1 MTTALATAAPKGGAW
16 LLEGTAH
23 DTVFTPERMNDE
35 HKMMARTTS
44 DFALNEVIPVLDRLE
59 NKEWA
64 LSKALVHRCGELG
77 LMGTD
82 TPEEY
87 GGLDLDK
94 ASSLIV
100 AENIAKAASFT
111 VTFGAMTGLSIMP
124 LLLFGNDAQRRKY
137 LPKLISGEWAGAYA
151 LSESG
156 SGSDALGARARAVR
170 RDDGSYVLNG
180 EKMWISNA
188 SFADLIIVF
197 AKVDGE
203 HFTAFIV
210 ERTFPGVSSGKEEH
224 KLGIHGSSTA
234 PIILQDAIVPAENVL
249 GEIGK
254 GHKVAFEVLNYGRF
268 KLGAMCSGGAKA
280 VIGEAAKYAS
290 TRKQFGV
297 SISTFGAIKHK
308 LGEMTLRTYGV
319 ESMMYRLAGLI
330 EEAKAAGTGSHAQ
343 NLRDALEEFASESS
357 IAKVAGSEVIDYVID
372 ENVQIHGGNGFVT
385 DYPAERHYRDA
396 RVNRIFEGTNEINRL
411 LIPGI
416 LIKRAVKG
424 ELKLIPAAMALL
436 DEVMSPSLAE
446 PPGDGTLEAEQ
457 AAVVAFRKL
466 ALLILGAAMQK
477 YTQKINDEQE
487 VLMHVADIMIDAYTA
502 ESSVLRALDAD
513 ARRLPN
519 AVLHVDAARA
529 IVSDA
534 AARIEAN
541 AKSALAAMAD
551 GDMLRTQLAALRRVL
566 KVTPVNTVTIRR
578 ALADATVERG
588 SYIFG

>member
-1 MTTALATAAPKGGAW
+1 MFSRFFIDRPIFATVLSVVITLAGGIAVFTLPITQYPEIAPPTVEVSTQYPGANAKVVADTVAAPI
-16 LLEGTAH
+16 EQQ
-23 DTVFTPERMNDE
+23 VN
-35 HKMMARTTS
+35 
-44 DFALNEVIPVLDRLE
+44 
-59 NKEWA
+59 
-64 LSKALVHRCGELG
+64 
-77 LMGTD
+77 
-82 TPEEY
+82 
-87 GGLDLDK
+87 
-94 ASSLIV
+94 
-100 AENIAKAASFT
+100 
-111 VTFGAMTGLSIMP
+111 
-124 LLLFGNDAQRRKY
+124 
-137 LPKLISGEWAGAYA
+137 
-151 LSESG
+151 
-156 SGSDALGARARAVR
+156 
-170 RDDGSYVLNG
+170 
-180 EKMWISNA
+180 
-188 SFADLIIVF
+188 
-197 AKVDGE
+197 
-203 HFTAFIV
+203 
-210 ERTFPGVSSGKEEH
+210 
-224 KLGIHGSSTA
+224 
-234 PIILQDAIVPAENVL
+234 
-249 GEIGK
+249 
-254 GHKVAFEVLNYGRF
+254 
-268 KLGAMCSGGAKA
+268 
-280 VIGEAAKYAS
+280 
-290 TRKQFGV
+290 
-297 SISTFGAIKHK
+297 
-308 LGEMTLRTYGV
+308 GV

-457 AAVVAFRKL
+457 AAVVAFRKV